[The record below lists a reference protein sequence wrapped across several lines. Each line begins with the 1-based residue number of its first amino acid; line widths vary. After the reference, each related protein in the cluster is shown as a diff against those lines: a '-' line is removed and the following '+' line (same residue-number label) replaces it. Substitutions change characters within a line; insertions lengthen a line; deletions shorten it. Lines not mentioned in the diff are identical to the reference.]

1 MHIFSQLG
9 KEGGED
15 CPGEQ
20 TRENHS
26 GRILDAVWGRVAQ
39 RRQRTTKCETG
50 RKTRRRGRVRQFA
63 PRFTHCEKKITSQFV
78 EGAMKYKNE
87 KKASESR
94 GIVTADGCLFCTV
107 NFTSL
112 ESYRMFPSFPAFP
125 FPLRKKREKTK
136 RKKQIKR

>member
-26 GRILDAVWGRVAQ
+26 GCILDAVWGRVAQ

-50 RKTRRRGRVRQFA
+50 RKTRRPGRVRQFA

-87 KKASESR
+87 KTPNE
-94 GIVTADGCLFCTV
+94 LL
-107 NFTSL
+107 L
-112 ESYRMFPSFPAFP
+112 E
-125 FPLRKKREKTK
+125 LK
-136 RKKQIKR
+136 RKG